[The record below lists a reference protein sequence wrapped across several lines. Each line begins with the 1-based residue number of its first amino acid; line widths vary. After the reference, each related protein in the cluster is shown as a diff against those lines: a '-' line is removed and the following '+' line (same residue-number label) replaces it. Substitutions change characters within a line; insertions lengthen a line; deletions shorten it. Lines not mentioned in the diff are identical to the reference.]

1 MLPIKH
7 KTANKIG
14 QGEGVKKM
22 AVKLHSRNTPGPRI
36 MMKIFY
42 GTFAALALA
51 LSGTTALCQGA
62 VTIASIDVTPVAGDT
77 ARQSIALTISGTDA
91 GSALIIEGSA
101 DMTNWE
107 ALGQAT
113 ATSSQIR
120 WEQQRTLTA
129 APFFYRVKAS
139 AAGDTL
145 ADGIYAEIT
154 TSLGVILAW
163 LEYEK
168 VPLIVANF
176 IGLAEGV
183 KFYSKNPVDFP
194 ANPDGKP
201 YFDGLI
207 FHRVIKDFMIQGG
220 CPLGNGTGN
229 PGYWLPDQFHP
240 DLKHDG
246 PGILSMAN
254 SGEHTNGSQFFITHA
269 ATPWLDFED
278 IRAGNHSVFGKVFEG
293 MDVVEAIAGVAVSGP
308 NKPKTD
314 VVIESM
320 RIIRVGEKAKAFEAT
335 EGSIDQMLR
344 DIAERQM
351 KEIQEVLKIESTDS
365 GLIYEELKLGTGGFV
380 KESDT
385 VTFHFIA
392 ELVSEA
398 NEFGRVFAD
407 SVNPQP
413 APLKITVKELSIMLP
428 GAAEGVKLM
437 KKGGHAMLYIPP
449 ELAYGKLGFFDNRVP
464 AHSVVL
470 MEILLI
476 DVTPGG

>member
-1 MLPIKH
+1 
-7 KTANKIG
+7 
-14 QGEGVKKM
+14 M
-22 AVKLHSRNTPGPRI
+22 AATPLSRNTSGPRI
-36 MMKIFY
+36 MMKTFY
-42 GTFAALALA
+42 RTLAALALGLFGA
-51 LSGTTALCQGA
+51 TALGQGA
-62 VTIASIDVTPVAGDT
+62 DAILSIDVTPVDGDAT
-77 ARQSIALTISGTDA
+77 RQTIALTIGDAEA
-91 GSALIIEGSA
+91 GSILLVQGSD
-101 DMTNWE
+101 DMTNWTT
-107 ALGQAT
+107 LGQAI
-113 ATSSQIR
+113 ATKSPVR
-120 WEQQRTLTA
+120 WEQQRILTA
-129 APFFYRVKAS
+129 APYFYRVEIDGGS
-139 AAGDTL
+139 DTL
-145 ADGIYAEIT
+145 ADGIYATIT
-154 TSLGVILAW
+154 TSLGVMTAQ

-176 IGLAEGV
+176 IGLAEGT
-183 KFYSKNPVDFP
+183 KFYSKDPQAFP
-194 ANPDGKP
+194 ANPDGKS
-201 YFDGLI
+201 YFDRLI

-246 PGILSMAN
+246 PGVLSMAN

-269 ATPWLDFED
+269 ATPWLDFTD
-278 IRAGNHSVFGKVFEG
+278 IRAGNHSVFGKVVVG
-293 MDVVEAIAGVAVSGP
+293 MDVVDAIAGVAVSGP
-308 NKPKTD
+308 SKPKTD

-320 RIIRVGEKAKAFEAT
+320 RIIRVGEKARAFEAT
-335 EGSIDQMLR
+335 EESIDRMLR
-344 DIAERQM
+344 DIAASQM
-351 KEIQEVLKIESTDS
+351 KEVQEALKIEPTDS
-365 GLIYEELKLGTGGFV
+365 GLIYEELKPGTGEFV

-437 KKGGHAMLYIPP
+437 KKNGHAMLYIPP
-449 ELAYGKLGFFDNRVP
+449 ELAYGKLGFFDKRVP

-470 MEILLI
+470 MEILLV